1 MTKAV
6 DVLVVGAGPVGM
18 TLALGLTSL
27 GLDVRIIDRAPHT
40 KHQARAGIVWPRAA
54 EVLDDLGAGPQLEKM
69 ANLLRSVDLYA
80 SGRHLGALD
89 MGHIDSRYPLPMVI
103 EQHETERLLAQT
115 LAEKDVLVEWNHELV
130 GLRSSQDGVKAIL
143 RSPDGEQTAIEA
155 AWVVGCEGTR
165 SRVREAA
172 GITYPGKP
180 RHNLQVLQINA
191 NPRWRHQY
199 DPSHGWFF
207 LEPNASLGV
216 SPIPGGGYRF
226 FLFTTDPD
234 PSQIAPPTVE
244 QMCGLVARLSR
255 QPDLTLTPT
264 EPYWVNRARFQD
276 RIATTFRRG
285 RVLLAGD
292 AAHAWAPI
300 GGHGM
305 NTGMRGA
312 HNLAWK
318 LAAVHTGQAHDV
330 LLDTYDTEQRAAA
343 HAVMDEMR
351 FNVIERPM
359 PAALYWPVISA
370 LRLTLV
376 STAARRKVERKLSD
390 LDMHHRSSALS
401 VDIRRASGPRAGDR
415 IPDAAITTDQ
425 PTRFHDL
432 LSYDRWTL
440 LTRPTA
446 SIATIQNIVDK
457 YRSTIRVV
465 PISQPAERTQ
475 VSEDDDTL
483 LLVRP
488 DRHIGLRATSTDFA
502 ALNAYCHKHLTKR

>member
-1 MTKAV
+1 MAKTA

-18 TLALGLTSL
+18 TLALGLTNL

-40 KHQARAGIVWPRAA
+40 KHQARAGVVWPRAA
-54 EVLDDLGAGPQLEKM
+54 EVLDDLGAGPLLEKM
-69 ANLLRSVDLYA
+69 ANPLHAVDVYA
-80 SGRHLGALD
+80 SGRHLGGLD
-89 MGHIDSRYPLPMVI
+89 MGYIDSRYALPMVI
-103 EQHETERLLAQT
+103 EQHDTERLLAQT

-130 GLRSSQDGVKAIL
+130 DLGSSQNGAKAVI
-143 RSPDGEQTAIEA
+143 RGPDGEHTVVEA

-165 SRVREAA
+165 SKVREVT
-172 GITYPGKP
+172 GIAYLGKP
-180 RHNLQVLQINA
+180 RSNLQVLQINA
-191 NPRWRHQY
+191 KPQWRHRY
-199 DPSHGWFF
+199 DASRGWFF

-234 PSQIAPPTVE
+234 PSQTAPPTVE

-255 QPDLTLTPT
+255 QPDVTLTPT

-276 RIATTFRRG
+276 RVATTFRRG
-285 RVLLAGD
+285 CVLLAGD

-318 LAAVHTGQAHDV
+318 LAAVHTGQAHDA
-330 LLDTYDTEQRAAA
+330 LLDTYDIEQRAAA
-343 HAVMDEMR
+343 RAVMDEMR

-359 PAALYWPVISA
+359 PAAVYWTVLPA
-370 LRLTLV
+370 LRLSLT
-376 STAARRKVERKLSD
+376 STTVRRKIELKLSD
-390 LDMHHRSSALS
+390 LAMHHRSSALS
-401 VDIRRASGPRAGDR
+401 VDIRRAPGPRAGDR
-415 IPDAAITTDQ
+415 IPDIAVTTDQ

-440 LTRPTA
+440 LARPTA
-446 SIATIQNIVDK
+446 NIATIRRIADK

-465 PISQPAERTQ
+465 PIPQPDERTEA
-475 VSEDDDTL
+475 SENDDTL

-488 DRHIGLRATSTDFA
+488 DRHIGLRATSTDLA
-502 ALNAYCHKHLTKR
+502 ALDAYCHKYFTKR